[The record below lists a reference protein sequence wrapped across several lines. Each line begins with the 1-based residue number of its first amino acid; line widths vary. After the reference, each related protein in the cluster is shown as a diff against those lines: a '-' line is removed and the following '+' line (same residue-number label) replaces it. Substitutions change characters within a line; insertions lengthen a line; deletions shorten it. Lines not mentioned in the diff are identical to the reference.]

1 MGIGRC
7 AELESESRQFRGR
20 KHITARN
27 DGCTLADVRHPRS
40 LALVLATLS
49 IAAGT
54 ADPVRAEGQD
64 ASTSRPSSTTA
75 RGQAARPRFQ
85 EYQIA
90 AGTTLPIEL
99 RTRLSSN
106 TNEVGDGIEGRLLRP
121 LTTRDGVELVPAGAV
136 VSGTVKVADPAGLKQ
151 RGKLAFT
158 FHVVEHPETGSR
170 AMIKASVLTFESEFP
185 AKGNLFGEVRLEKG
199 RDSSVLLLAPL
210 LVRIPVN

>member
-1 MGIGRC
+1 MP
-7 AELESESRQFRGR
+7 
-20 KHITARN
+20 ARN
-27 DGCTLADVRHPRS
+27 DGCTSADVRPSRP
-40 LALVLATLS
+40 LALILATLAL
-49 IAAGT
+49 AAGG
-54 ADPVRAEGQD
+54 AAPARAEAQGV
-64 ASTSRPSSTTA
+64 STSRPSSTTA
-75 RGQAARPRFQ
+75 RGKAARPRFEEHQ
-85 EYQIA
+85 VA

-106 TNEVGDGIEGRLLRP
+106 VNEAGDGIEGRLLRP

-136 VSGTVKVADPAGLKQ
+136 VSGTVKVAEPAGLKQ

-170 AMIKASVLTFESEFP
+170 AMIKASVLTFESDFP

-210 LVRIPVN
+210 VVRIPVN

>member
-1 MGIGRC
+1 
-7 AELESESRQFRGR
+7 
-20 KHITARN
+20 
-27 DGCTLADVRHPRS
+27 VPHPRS
-40 LALVLATLS
+40 LALILATLS
-49 IAAGT
+49 LAAGAVDPLR
-54 ADPVRAEGQD
+54 ADAQGV
-64 ASTSRPSSTTA
+64 SNSRPSSTTT
-75 RGQAARPRFQ
+75 RGKVARPRFQ

-106 TNEVGDGIEGRLLRP
+106 VNEVGDGIEGRLLRP

-136 VSGTVKVADPAGLKQ
+136 VSGTVRVAEPAGLRQ

-170 AMIKASVLTFESEFP
+170 AMIKASVLTFESELP
-185 AKGNLFGEVRLEKG
+185 AKGNLFAEVRLEKG

-210 LVRIPVN
+210 LVRIPVD

>member
-1 MGIGRC
+1 MFLLSFATG
-7 AELESESRQFRGR
+7 A
-20 KHITARN
+20 
-27 DGCTLADVRHPRS
+27 AD
-40 LALVLATLS
+40 L
-49 IAAGT
+49 
-54 ADPVRAEGQD
+54 VRAEPQ
-64 ASTSRPSSTTA
+64 AVSTSRPSSTTA
-75 RGQAARPRFQ
+75 PGNAPRPRFQ

-106 TNEVGDGIEGRLLRP
+106 ANEVGDGLEGRLLRP

-136 VSGTVKVADPAGLKQ
+136 VSGTVKVAEPAGLRQ

-170 AMIKASVLTFESEFP
+170 AMIKASVLTFESEVP